1 MAVRTLISIPGV
13 IVFSGEIVIL
23 TNLYLVDRAT
33 DERMT
38 DERMTDE
45 RMYETVHGVG
55 KVQKRMI
62 RSSRQSTPKEQYF
75 TISHRV
81 HIESSGLYV
90 DSA

>member
-23 TNLYLVDRAT
+23 TNLYLVDRA
-33 DERMT
+33 T